1 VSWVEVALLGAVIAS
16 LVVSFAAILVVVGA
30 KFRIQQLEQDQTAT
44 ELLVSKLKGQVY
56 GVVEG
61 GGLLKRQAEVEQ
73 LLGMVIDCQDQME
86 SDLYGFGEGNPQL
99 SVPQRLDFIESE
111 LWSEDGD
118 GLVERVEKVQKD
130 LYGDE
135 DTDGLRESFG
145 DLWEQVQFLRSSGT
159 EEAHVADHAA
169 LLSRIEQL
177 EEDRDVLETAMDAR
191 CDVDDA
197 LTDRIEKVEQRLKG
211 AGWTVTD
218 DPADLFK
225 NFPLMSPLHL
235 PSDEPKREER
245 CLAGQCNPSDCER
258 EQCPHR
264 TAEFTVTPFTGV
276 LSEFDGKEWSLTA
289 SDTQWDLVEGQG
301 QVELPCCERAEG
313 EARQPNPQQKVLSE

>member
-1 VSWVEVALLGAVIAS
+1 VTTLEAVLVGLVVVS
-16 LVVSFAAILVVVGA
+16 LVVSFVAVLVAARA
-30 KFRIQQLEQDQTAT
+30 QFRIQQLEQDQTAT
-44 ELLVSKLKGQVY
+44 ELKQMATELKLA
-56 GVVEG
+56 ECAD
-61 GGLLKRQAEVEQ
+61 LLADTEK
-73 LLGMVIDCQDQME
+73 LLDMVIDCQDQVE
-86 SDLYGFGEGNPQL
+86 NDLYGFGEGESPTL
-99 SVPQRLDFIESE
+99 SVTQRLDLIESK
-111 LWSEDGD
+111 LWSEEGD